1 MQLKIIIAGLLTGLI
16 AFGPLVTMADE
27 KSTIRFILTGD
38 LYELN
43 ANNGRGGYAKL
54 ASVAKIYKKKTKSG
68 IHSFLVHAGDAYSPS
83 LLSAMDKGKS
93 AVVMLNA
100 VGVDYMVLGN
110 HEWDFGPEIARKRIW
125 ESNFPVLASN
135 AIDIDGLPIDGTV
148 RTAMVQVGPFRVG
161 IMGLITPKTKVL
173 ASPKSDTFLP
183 VLDTAAALSNEL
195 KGQGADLIVALAHL
209 DYVQDM
215 ELMQSGLVDVILS
228 GHDHYHIAW
237 DNGKS
242 VWMDSGEDAEKVGVM
257 DVHMKSYMKS
267 GKKRFSWEA
276 NMSFVD
282 TKNIPE
288 DTAIAAKVKSYE
300 DLLSKELDIEIGK
313 TTTELDSRKNTVRT
327 EEAAIGNL
335 IADAMRDGVGAD
347 IGMANG
353 GGIRAKKIYAPGT
366 MITRRDILSELPFG
380 NVVVKLG
387 LTGAQV
393 WDALENGVSQVESNA
408 GRFPQVSGVSFIY
421 NPKAK
426 AGSRVISVTVGGIP
440 LNKGRTYTLAT
451 NDYAAGGGDG
461 YSVFKK
467 GKVIIDAS
475 GATLLAGTVM
485 NYIKV
490 KGIVSPK
497 VEGRIVAQ

>member
-1 MQLKIIIAGLLTGLI
+1 
-16 AFGPLVTMADE
+16 
-27 KSTIRFILTGD
+27 
-38 LYELN
+38 
-43 ANNGRGGYAKL
+43 
-54 ASVAKIYKKKTKSG
+54 
-68 IHSFLVHAGDAYSPS
+68 
-83 LLSAMDKGKS
+83 
-93 AVVMLNA
+93 VMLNA

-276 NMSFVD
+276 DMSFVD

-426 AGSRVISVTVGGIP
+426 AGSRVISVTVGGIT

>member
-1 MQLKIIIAGLLTGLI
+1 MRLKTFFYALLMGLI
-16 AFGPLVTMADE
+16 AFAPMAAMADE
-27 KSTIRFILTGD
+27 TATLRFILTGD
-38 LYELN
+38 LYEFT
-43 ANNGRGGYAKL
+43 ANKGRGGHAKL
-54 ASVAKIYKKKTKSG
+54 ASVVRQEKVGTKY
-68 IHSFLVHAGDAYSPS
+68 SFLVHAGDAYAPS

-93 AVVMLNA
+93 AVEMLNA

-135 AIDIDGLPIDGTV
+135 ARDKDGLPIDGTV
-148 RTAMVQVGPFRVG
+148 RTAMVNVGPFRVG
-161 IMGLITPKTKVL
+161 IMGLITPATKIL
-173 ASPKSDTFLP
+173 ASPGSDKFLP
-183 VLDTAAALSNEL
+183 VIDTALALSKEL
-195 KGQGADLIVALAHL
+195 KGQGANLIVALAHL

-215 ELMQSGLVDVILS
+215 DLLQTGLVDVLLS
-228 GHDHYHIAW
+228 GHDHYHISF

-257 DVHMKSYMKS
+257 DVKMRSYMKR

-276 NMSFVD
+276 DMRFVD
-282 TKNIPE
+282 TLNIPE
-288 DTAIAAKVKSYE
+288 DKAIAKKVNSYE

-313 TTTELDSRKNTVRT
+313 TTTELDSRKKTVRT

-335 IADAMRDGVGAD
+335 IADAMRDGVNAD
-347 IGMANG
+347 IGIANG

-380 NVVVKLG
+380 NVVVKLELNG
-387 LTGAQV
+387 SQV
-393 WDALENGVSQVESNA
+393 WEALENGVSQVESNA
-408 GRFPQVSGVSFIY
+408 GRFPQVSGLNFTY
-421 NPKAK
+421 KPKAK
-426 AGSRVISVTVGGIP
+426 AGSRVVSVKIGGKS
-440 LNKGRTYTLAT
+440 LNKNQNYTVAT
-451 NDYAAGGGDG
+451 NNYAAGGGDG

-475 GATLLAGTVM
+475 GATLLAGMVM
-485 NYIKV
+485 NYIKA
-490 KGIVSPK
+490 KGSVSPK